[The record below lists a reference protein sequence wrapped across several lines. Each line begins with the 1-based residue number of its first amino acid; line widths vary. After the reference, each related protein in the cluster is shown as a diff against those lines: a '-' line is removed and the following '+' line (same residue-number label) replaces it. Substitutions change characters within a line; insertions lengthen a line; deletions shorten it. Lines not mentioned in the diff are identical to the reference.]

1 MTMGWETA
9 KDLSKKHAE
18 SGGLFVQLKDHGDK
32 IAGVFCGEPYA
43 REVVWDEEDGYTPYE
58 PNGKHAGQRASL
70 RVALN
75 FFVPTDGSMKI
86 IEGGSQWFKSILA
99 VRAKFPLDQW
109 SVEIERQGAARNPKT
124 TYTVLPHEQLDAATR
139 AKIAAMPLHDLD
151 RVLKSAADD
160 GDPYAPVAKT
170 ATTTS
175 AAAPTPIDQALA
187 LKIVERLKQ
196 LPRSATDEFLKEVGV
211 SRIREITTAKF
222 PTADRFLAQLEHAH
236 RAPSATE
243 VDPFA

>member
-1 MTMGWETA
+1 MNSGWETA

-18 SGGLFVQLKDHGDK
+18 AGGLFVQLKDHGDK

-43 REVVWDEEDGYTPYE
+43 REVVWNDEDGYTPYD

-70 RVALN
+70 RIALN
-75 FFVPTDGSMKI
+75 FYVPAEGAMKI
-86 IEGGSQWFKSILA
+86 IKGGSQWFKGILA

-139 AKIAAMPLHDLD
+139 AKIASMPLHDLE
-151 RVLKSAADD
+151 RVLASNGEPSGAASSAV
-160 GDPYAPVAKT
+160 APTPT
-170 ATTTS
+170 A
-175 AAAPTPIDQALA
+175 TPIDQNLA

-196 LPRSATDEFLKEVGV
+196 LPRSATDEFLKEL
-211 SRIREITTAKF
+211 SIARIRDITTAKL
-222 PTADRFLAQLEHAH
+222 PTAERFLSQLEAAH
-236 RAPSATE
+236 RPAD

>member
-75 FFVPTDGSMKI
+75 FFVPADGGMKI

-99 VRAKFPLDQW
+99 VRAKFPLDHW

-139 AKIAAMPLHDLD
+139 AKIAAMPLHDLE
-151 RVLKSAADD
+151 RVLQGNGEFGGEQASS
-160 GDPYAPVAKT
+160 P
-170 ATTTS
+170 
-175 AAAPTPIDQALA
+175 AAPAATPIDQGLA

-196 LPRSATDEFLKEVGV
+196 LPRTATEEFLKELGIA
-211 SRIREITTAKF
+211 RIRDITTAKL
-222 PTADRFLAQLEHAH
+222 AQAERFLSQLETAH
-236 RAPSATE
+236 RPAD

>member
-1 MTMGWETA
+1 MTSGWETA
-9 KDLSKKHAE
+9 NDLSKKHAE
-18 SGGLFVQLKDHGDK
+18 AGGLFVQLKDHGDK
-32 IAGVFCGEPYA
+32 VAGVFCGEPYA
-43 REVVWDEEDGYTPYE
+43 REVVWDDEDGYTPYE

-75 FFVPTDGSMKI
+75 FYMPKEGAMKI

-124 TYTVLPHEQLDAATR
+124 TYTVLPHEQLDPATR
-139 AKIAAMPLHDLD
+139 AKIASMPLHDLE
-151 RVLKSAADD
+151 RVLAGSGEPGGPAPAAHT
-160 GDPYAPVAKT
+160 T
-170 ATTTS
+170 A
-175 AAAPTPIDQALA
+175 TPIDQGLA

-196 LPRSATDEFLKEVGV
+196 LPRSATDEFLKELSI
-211 SRIREITTAKF
+211 SRIRDITTVKLA
-222 PTADRFLAQLEHAH
+222 TAERFLAQLEAAH
-236 RAPSATE
+236 RPAAD